1 MEVAMKLYLIFAL
14 PCLSLSHL
22 LAADWPTYGGK
33 NRDHRSAEKSL
44 RLNWQWEEPKVLW
57 AKEVG
62 LGYSSV
68 IEVGEKAYTQGYKD
82 GENTLFCVDARTGK
96 TLWTHSYPSEL
107 GDKYFQGGSR
117 STPTIYQGVLYV
129 QGHDGH
135 LFALEARTGRQ
146 IWKRHL
152 VEDFNGER
160 PTWGFSGAP
169 LAVNDKLI
177 LQLGASEGSLL
188 ALNRRTGKEIWRSG
202 NAGAGYASPFIRLS
216 SPAEIV
222 VFNQKGLSIHTLDDG
237 VEIFHYP
244 HVTRYEVNAA
254 QPLDLGKQIL
264 VASAYG
270 KGAALVDLQGRD
282 PKAVWESDGISCQ
295 MASLVQ
301 WNGYAF
307 GIHGQTGTR
316 ASQAT
321 LFCLDLQNGKKR
333 WEEKGYG
340 VGTLIM
346 VDDTLVVLSDRG
358 ELALLQADIEQFV
371 ELARFQVLS
380 GKNNWTP
387 PTYANGRMHCRSS
400 SGRWV
405 CLAMGKGNE

>member
-1 MEVAMKLYLIFAL
+1 MELGMKLYLL
-14 PCLSLSHL
+14 LGLSFLLIAHLS
-22 LAADWPTYGGK
+22 AEDWPTYGGK
-33 NRDHRSAEKSL
+33 NRDHRSSEKSL
-44 RLNWQWEEPKVLW
+44 RTDWQGEEPEVLW
-57 AKEVG
+57 EKEVG

-68 IEVGEKAYTQGYKD
+68 IEVGGMAYTQGYKD
-82 GENTLFCVDARTGK
+82 GENTLFCVDAQTGK
-96 TLWTHSYPSEL
+96 ISWTHSYPSEL

-117 STPTIYQGVLYV
+117 STPTIFQGVIYL

-152 VEDFNGER
+152 VEDFAGER

-169 LAVNDKLI
+169 LAVNEKLI
-177 LQLGASEGSLL
+177 LQLGAPEGSLL
-188 ALNRRTGKEIWRSG
+188 ALDRRNGREIWRWG
-202 NAGAGYASPFIRLS
+202 NAGAGYASPYIRNS
-216 SPAEIV
+216 FPNEIV
-222 VFNQKGLSIHTLDDG
+222 VFNQRGLSIHNLKDG
-237 VEIFHYP
+237 KEVFHYP
-244 HVTRYEVNAA
+244 HLTRYEVNAA

-270 KGAALVDLQGRD
+270 KGAALVDFQGRE

-301 WNGYAF
+301 RNGYAF

-333 WEEKGYG
+333 WEERGYG
-340 VGTLIM
+340 VGTLIL
-346 VDDTLVVLSDRG
+346 VDDILVVLSDRG
-358 ELALLQADIEQFV
+358 ELALLQADSEQFL
-371 ELARFQVLS
+371 ELARFHILS

-400 SGRWV
+400 SGRWI
-405 CLAMGKGNE
+405 CLAMSRDP

>member
-1 MEVAMKLYLIFAL
+1 MEVAMKLYLLFVL
-14 PCLSLSHL
+14 PFLLLGHL
-22 LAADWPTYGGK
+22 LAEDWPTYGGK
-33 NRDHRSAEKSL
+33 HRDHRSAEKSL
-44 RLNWQWEEPKVLW
+44 RTNWHGEEPKALW
-57 AKEVG
+57 VKEVG

-68 IEVGEKAYTQGYKD
+68 IEVDGMAYTQGYKG
-82 GENTLFCVDARTGK
+82 GENTLFCVDAQTGK

-117 STPTIYQGVLYV
+117 STPSIYQGVLYL
-129 QGHDGH
+129 QGHGGH
-135 LFALEARTGRQ
+135 LFAL
-146 IWKRHL
+146 
-152 VEDFNGER
+152 
-160 PTWGFSGAP
+160 P
-169 LAVNDKLI
+169 LAVKEKLI

-188 ALNRRTGKEIWRSG
+188 ALNRRTGEEIWRKG

-222 VFNQKGLSIHTLDDG
+222 VFNQKGLTIHNLNNG
-237 VEIFHYP
+237 EEMLHYP

-301 WNGYAF
+301 RDGYAF

-340 VGTLIM
+340 VGTLIL
-346 VDDTLVVLSDRG
+346 VDDILVVLSDRG
-358 ELALLQADIEQFV
+358 ELALLQADIEQFS
-371 ELARFQVLS
+371 ELARFQILS

-387 PTYANGRMHCRSS
+387 PAYANGRMHCRSS

-405 CLAMGKGNE
+405 CLAMGKGTK